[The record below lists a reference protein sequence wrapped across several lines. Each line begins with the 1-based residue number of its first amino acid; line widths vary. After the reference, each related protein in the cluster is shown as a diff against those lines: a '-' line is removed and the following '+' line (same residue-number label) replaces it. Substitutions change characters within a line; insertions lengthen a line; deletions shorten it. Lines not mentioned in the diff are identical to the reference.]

1 MMAKDFGM
9 IDCMKNNHELLCDA
23 IFSHA
28 RRQSESLA
36 CIFQPYGVETAN
48 KLTYRELHEL
58 VFQRVQLLIHRG
70 YMGQPI
76 ALLFPNGLDFVV
88 NFLACLASGAIAIP
102 LNLSRNA
109 QQMERTVAI
118 LDDAGVETILTTAT
132 ARIHLEQQLHEIP
145 QLSGRSWIW
154 IDEYQSGPTDITLP
168 VLSPNQLAF
177 IQYTSGSTSLPK
189 GVMVSHSNIVD
200 NQKAIQEAYN
210 YQEGLIAGGWLPQFH
225 DMGLIGQMLQPL
237 FLGGTYIFM
246 PPMNFVQRPLRWLEL
261 ISHYRL
267 HSSASPNFGYK
278 HCVKYIKDSA
288 NFSHLDLSCWKV
300 ALNGSE
306 PIDLDT
312 MEAFS
317 AKFQQYGFD
326 SKAFSPCYGLAEST
340 LFVSG
345 SARGTGA
352 QTLTLD
358 EEVFERGQV
367 KEADRGKT
375 LVSCGLISSHLK
387 VRIVDPDSTEVCEQR
402 EIGEIWVSGPSV
414 GQGYWKKVEK
424 TEECFHAQLKHPDGE
439 YYLRTGDMGFIHEGM
454 LFVTGRIKEM
464 LIIRGRNLYPYDIEH
479 TCNSYQDAS
488 GNNGASVFTIDAD
501 CESKLAAVVEIQRK
515 PFNERDHS
523 ELIKELQEAVMARHN
538 IVFDHLVLVKPG
550 TIPKTSS
557 GKIKRA
563 ACRNLISS
571 IKLNQK

>member
-1 MMAKDFGM
+1 MMTKDLGM
-9 IDCMKNNHELLCDA
+9 IEPMKNNHELLCDV
-23 IFSHA
+23 IFTHA
-28 RRQSESLA
+28 RRQGEALA
-36 CIFQPYGVETAN
+36 CIFQPYGVETAK

-58 VFQRVQLLIHRG
+58 VFQRAQLLIHRG

-118 LDDAGVETILTTAT
+118 LDDAGVETILTTSA
-132 ARIHLEQQLHEIP
+132 ARVQLEQQLHEIP
-145 QLSGRSWIW
+145 ELSGRSWIW
-154 IDEYQSGPTDITLP
+154 IDEYQSEPTDIALP
-168 VLSPNQLAF
+168 VFSPNQLAF

-189 GVMVSHSNIVD
+189 GVMVNHANIVD

-210 YQEGLIAGGWLPQFH
+210 HQEGLIVGGWLPQFH
-225 DMGLIGQMLQPL
+225 DMGLIGLMLQPL
-237 FLGGTYIFM
+237 FLGGTYVFM

-261 ISHYRL
+261 ISHYRI
-267 HSSASPNFGYK
+267 HSSASPSFGYK
-278 HCVKYIKDSA
+278 HCVKYIKDSEDL
-288 NFSHLDLSCWKV
+288 SHLDLSCWEV

-306 PIDLDT
+306 PLNLDT

-317 AKFQQYGFD
+317 TRFQQYGFD

-345 SARGTGA
+345 SAPGMGV
-352 QTLTLD
+352 QTLTL
-358 EEVFERGQV
+358 EEESFERGKV

-375 LVSCGLISSHLK
+375 LVSCGLISSHFN
-387 VRIVDPDSTEVCEQR
+387 VHIVDPDSTEVCEQG
-402 EIGEIWVSGPSV
+402 EIGEIWVSGASV
-414 GQGYWKKVEK
+414 AQGYWKNAEK
-424 TEECFHAQLKHPDGE
+424 TEECFYAQLKQPDGK
-439 YYLRTGDMGFIHEGM
+439 YYLRTGDMGFIHEKM

-479 TCNSYQDAS
+479 TCNNYRYAS
-488 GNNGASVFTIDAD
+488 GNNGASVFTIDVD
-501 CESKLAAVVEIQRK
+501 HEPKLAAVVEIQRQ
-515 PFNERDHS
+515 PFQGCDHG
-523 ELIKELQEAVMARHN
+523 ELIRDLQEAVMACHD
-538 IVFDHLVLVKPG
+538 IVFDYLVLVKPG

-571 IKLNQK
+571 VRA

>member
-1 MMAKDFGM
+1 MAKDFGM
-9 IDCMKNNHELLCDA
+9 INCMRNNHELLCDA

-28 RRQSESLA
+28 RQQGEALA
-36 CIFQPYGVETAN
+36 CIFQPYKVETAK
-48 KLTYRELHEL
+48 KLTYQELHEL
-58 VFQRVQLLIHRG
+58 VFQRAQLLIHRG
-70 YMGQPI
+70 YMDQPI

-88 NFLACLASGAIAIP
+88 NFLACLASGVIAIP

-118 LDDAGVETILTTAT
+118 LDDAGVETILTTSA
-132 ARIHLEQQLHEIP
+132 ARIQLEQQLHEIP
-145 QLSGRSWIW
+145 ELSGRSWIW
-154 IDEYQSGPTDITLP
+154 IDEYQSGPMDITLP
-168 VLSPNQLAF
+168 VLSPNKLAF

-189 GVMVSHSNIVD
+189 GVMVSHSNIVE
-200 NQKAIQEAYN
+200 NQKAIQEAYDN
-210 YQEGLIAGGWLPQFH
+210 QEGLIAGGWLPQFH
-225 DMGLIGQMLQPL
+225 DMGLIGHMLQPL

-278 HCVKYIKDSA
+278 HCVNYIKDSEDL
-288 NFSHLDLSCWKV
+288 SHLDLSCWKV

-312 MEAFS
+312 MKAFS

-326 SKAFSPCYGLAEST
+326 PKAFSPCYGLAEST

-345 SARGTGA
+345 GARGTGA
-352 QTLTLD
+352 QALTLD
-358 EEVFERGQV
+358 EEAFERGQV
-367 KEADRGKT
+367 KEADRGKI
-375 LVSCGLISSHLK
+375 LVSCGSISSHLN
-387 VRIVDPDSTEVCEQR
+387 VHIVDPDSTEVCKQG
-402 EIGEIWVSGPSV
+402 EIGEIWVSGSSV
-414 GQGYWKKVEK
+414 AQGYWKNAEK
-424 TEECFHAQLKHPDGE
+424 TEECFHAQLKHPDGK
-439 YYLRTGDMGFIHEGM
+439 YYLRTGDMGFIYEGM

-479 TCNSYQDAS
+479 TCNNYQYAS
-488 GNNGASVFTIDAD
+488 GNNSASVFTIDVG
-501 CESKLAAVVEIQRK
+501 CESKLAAIVEIQRK
-515 PFNERDHS
+515 PFNECDHR
-523 ELIKELQEAVMARHN
+523 ELIEDLQEAVMARHN
-538 IVFDHLVLVKPG
+538 IVFDQLVLVKPG

-571 IKLNQK
+571 IGLNQK